1 MVDTLDMTGRKD
13 PVEQAITGG
22 RSLWDDAKRRLF
34 NNKAA
39 VVSMWVLGLIEP
51 AAAKAS
57 AMRIGGVLGI
67 CLVAALAM
75 VAVFSIGGRQSG

>member
-1 MVDTLDMTGRKD
+1 MSTGLVRTIQVLAATLLVAFATLG
-13 PVEQAITGG
+13 I
-22 RSLWDDAKRRLF
+22 
-34 NNKAA
+34 
-39 VVSMWVLGLIEP
+39 MWVLGLIEP

-75 VAVFSIGGRQSG
+75 VAVFSIGGRKSD

>member
-1 MVDTLDMTGRKD
+1 MSTGLVRTIQVLAATLLVAFATLG
-13 PVEQAITGG
+13 I
-22 RSLWDDAKRRLF
+22 
-34 NNKAA
+34 
-39 VVSMWVLGLIEP
+39 MWVLGLIEP

-75 VAVFSIGGRQSG
+75 VAVFSIGGRKSG